1 LTPLGIAKVFTDQ
14 VLPSGGISGT
24 MLEVRGLTGRRVP
37 TGIAMA
43 DMNFEKYSINIVV
56 LGKSGAGKS
65 SFCNYFFDMP
75 ERFSTGRGKPVTT
88 WEQNFQSHEF
98 EKQGFALKMF
108 DSVGLEAAT
117 ILSGPPISDVFS
129 PNATCPMNPANGFT
143 VFFLRDQRE
152 FRTIR
157 RRRGKPD
164 QGGVQAFGAAADHSH
179 RQRRGRQ
186 RQGKYASGSHKAAV
200 PGVDHP
206 SGLLGDRAQAGR
218 SNC

>member
-1 LTPLGIAKVFTDQ
+1 MARDFVRGRTPLSLRTLTPLGIAKVFTDQ

-108 DSVGLEAAT
+108 DSVGLEADNYSQWT
-117 ILSGPPISDVFS
+117 SDFRRFLTERNV
-129 PNATCPMNPANGFT
+129 PDEPGKWVHGF
-143 VFFLRDQRE
+143 FF
-152 FRTIR
+152 T
-157 RRRGKPD
+157 
-164 QGGVQAFGAAADHSH
+164 
-179 RQRRGRQ
+179 
-186 RQGKYASGSHKAAV
+186 
-200 PGVDHP
+200 
-206 SGLLGDRAQAGR
+206 
-218 SNC
+218 